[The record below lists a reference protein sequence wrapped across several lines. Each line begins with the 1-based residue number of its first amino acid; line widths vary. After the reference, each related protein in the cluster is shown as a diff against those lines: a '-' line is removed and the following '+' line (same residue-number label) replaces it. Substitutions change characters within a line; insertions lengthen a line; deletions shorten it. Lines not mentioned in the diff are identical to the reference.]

1 MPTGIYTGPLCVLDL
16 TSFNWYVPA
25 ISGDVPKFRAWHKA
39 NLIGKYMVVSFGIY
53 KYFLCICNYYL
64 NLFELL
70 VAEIIILKLI

>member
-39 NLIGKYMVVSFGIY
+39 NIIGFPVMIKEGGGG
-53 KYFLCICNYYL
+53 K
-64 NLFELL
+64 E
-70 VAEIIILKLI
+70 